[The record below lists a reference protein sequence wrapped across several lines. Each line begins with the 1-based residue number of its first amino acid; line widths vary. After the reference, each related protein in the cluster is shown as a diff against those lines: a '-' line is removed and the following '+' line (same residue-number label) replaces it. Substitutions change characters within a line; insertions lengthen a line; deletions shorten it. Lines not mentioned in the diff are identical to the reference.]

1 MGQKVNPHGLRVG
14 IIKDW
19 DSRWYAKNE
28 LVGDLLVE
36 DHKIREYLKKTLYSA
51 GVPKIEIERDNA
63 KVRIYLHCAKPGV
76 VIGKGGAEIERVR
89 KLCDQMIN
97 KGKAAADRKQ
107 VFINVVEVK
116 SPDKNAQLVA
126 ESIAAQLEGRV
137 SFRRAMK
144 QSMGRAMRMGALGIK
159 TCCSGRLGGR
169 TIRYAEHAR
178 YRNCDGV
185 FIANESYKKPEVREL
200 ADCGIP
206 AVTIDYTYDG
216 CASVQS
222 DNYQGVRD
230 LVRYIH
236 GMGHRRIAFIH
247 GEDTPVTDVR
257 VASFRQTCRE
267 LGLDI
272 PEAYVTE
279 AVYCDPASC
288 EAPTRRLLALE
299 TPPTCI
305 LYPDDTAYI
314 GGRNEIYRQGLRIPE
329 DISAAGYDGIDLS
342 QILRPRLTTLK

>member
-1 MGQKVNPHGLRVG
+1 MVAPLLSDMGEEEVQGVALAHV
-14 IIKDW
+14 
-19 DSRWYAKNE
+19 
-28 LVGDLLVE
+28 
-36 DHKIREYLKKTLYSA
+36 A
-51 GVPKIEIERDNA
+51 GVAALVDDRA
-63 KVRIYLHCAKPGV
+63 RI
-76 VIGKGGAEIERVR
+76 
-89 KLCDQMIN
+89 
-97 KGKAAADRKQ
+97 
-107 VFINVVEVK
+107 
-116 SPDKNAQLVA
+116 
-126 ESIAAQLEGRV
+126 
-137 SFRRAMK
+137 
-144 QSMGRAMRMGALGIK
+144 
-159 TCCSGRLGGR
+159 SGRLGGR

-342 QILRPRLTTLK
+342 QILRPRLTTLKQNADLMGSSAARELVQAVEQGKDYIPRRIIIPGQVLPGETVGRAGETA

>member
-1 MGQKVNPHGLRVG
+1 MTIRMIAEKCGCSAATVSKALNGAEDV
-14 IIKDW
+14 
-19 DSRWYAKNE
+19 SRETAS
-28 LVGDLLVE
+28 
-36 DHKIREYLKKTLYSA
+36 RSYSF
-51 GVPKIEIERDNA
+51 GVLFRDNA
-63 KVRIYLHCAKPGV
+63 DTGLAHEFFSGLLNGFKRQ
-76 VIGKGGAEIERVR
+76 AEELGYDIF
-89 KLCDQMIN
+89 
-97 KGKAAADRKQ
+97 
-107 VFINVVEVK
+107 FI
-116 SPDKNAQLVA
+116 
-126 ESIAAQLEGRV
+126 
-137 SFRRAMK
+137 
-144 QSMGRAMRMGALGIK
+144 
-159 TCCSGRLGGR
+159 SGRLGGR
-169 TIRYAEHAR
+169 TIRYTEHAR

-272 PEAYVTE
+272 PEAYVKRST
-279 AVYCDPASC
+279 AIPPPARRPPGGCWPWRRPPPASC
-288 EAPTRRLLALE
+288 IPT
-299 TPPTCI
+299 TPPTSAEETKSTARVCGFRRTSPP
-305 LYPDDTAYI
+305 PDTTA
-314 GGRNEIYRQGLRIPE
+314 
-329 DISAAGYDGIDLS
+329 S
-342 QILRPRLTTLK
+342 T